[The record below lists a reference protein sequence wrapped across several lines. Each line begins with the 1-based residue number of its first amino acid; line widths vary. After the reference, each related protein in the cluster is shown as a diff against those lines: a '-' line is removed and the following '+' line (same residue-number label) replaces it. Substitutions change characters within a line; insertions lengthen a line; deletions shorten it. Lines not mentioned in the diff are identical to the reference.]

1 MSTTRTTRRTLAL
14 TAAVIGFGLGGFGLA
29 AAAEGVFED
38 GPSLNEPVEST
49 IPETGDD
56 NGTDAPELG
65 DDNGT
70 DVSAPVTVP
79 EAGDDNGTDAPE
91 IGDDNGGSTPDTI
104 DDSTDSSVPSA
115 NPLPAPFSRT
125 YESAG
130 GSVSLTWT
138 GTAFVL
144 ESTSAADGFVAE
156 IHDQSWDRV
165 RVDFEGED
173 GDHRIEVR
181 ISDDDNS
188 LRVSIV

>member
-56 NGTDAPELG
+56 NGTDAPEIG
-65 DDNGT
+65 DDNG
-70 DVSAPVTVP
+70 V
-79 EAGDDNGTDAPE
+79 DAPE

-130 GSVSLTWT
+130 GSVSVTWT